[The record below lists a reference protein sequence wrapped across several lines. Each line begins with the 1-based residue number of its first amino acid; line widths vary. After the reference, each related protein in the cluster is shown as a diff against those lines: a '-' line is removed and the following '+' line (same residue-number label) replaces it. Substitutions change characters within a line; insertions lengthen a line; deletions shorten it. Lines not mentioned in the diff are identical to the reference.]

1 MNKYRPEV
9 VSERIRQARRNKHLK
24 QKDIARYAFMSRSEV
39 SALEMGHRPLSV
51 KTALLLGELLD
62 VRATWLLDLED

>member
-9 VSERIRQARRNKHLK
+9 VSGRIRQARRNKHLK
-24 QKDIARYAFMSRSEV
+24 QKDLVQYAFLSRSEV
-39 SALEMGHRPLSV
+39 SALEIGHRPLGV

-62 VRATWLLDLED
+62 VKATWLLDLED

>member
-9 VSERIRQARRNKHLK
+9 VSGRIRQARRSKHLK
-24 QKDIARYAFMSRSEV
+24 QKDIAQYAFMSRSEV
-39 SALEMGHRPLSV
+39 SALEMGHRPLGV

>member
-9 VSERIRQARRNKHLK
+9 VSGRIRQARRKKHLK
-24 QKDIARYAFMSRSEV
+24 QKDIAQYAFMSPSEV

>member
-9 VSERIRQARRNKHLK
+9 VCERIRQARRQKHLK
-24 QKDIARYAFMSRSEV
+24 QKDLAQYAFMSRSEV
-39 SALEMGHRPLSV
+39 SALEMGHRPLGV